1 MSWHQLIPQVQMIH
15 LNYLLFQINAEI
27 HGLGFSI
34 YLLAD
39 ILDYDKCDY
48 VRRNH
53 LMDFEIQGSKLY
65 ISVAI
70 CYVLKKAWRRWNI
83 THYLRPCSFSKSLQG
98 SDRHLGFRQMWP
110 CEMQASIGFCYLRF
124 QAIHFQWDLLCLKE
138 CMTSMTRLNTT

>member
-1 MSWHQLIPQVQMIH
+1 MNSHFIH
-15 LNYLLFQINAEI
+15 DFSARNSKV
-27 HGLGFSI
+27 GFPRW
-34 YLLAD
+34 LLAD

-48 VRRNH
+48 VRRNQ

-65 ISVAI
+65 ISVGI
-70 CYVLKKAWRRWNI
+70 CYVLKKAWHRWNI

-98 SDRHLGFRQMWP
+98 SDRHLGFGQMWP

-138 CMTSMTRLNTT
+138 CMTSMTRLNTA

>member
-1 MSWHQLIPQVQMIH
+1 MIPQVQMIH
-15 LNYLLFQINAEI
+15 LNYLLFQIDAEI

-65 ISVAI
+65 ISVGI
-70 CYVLKKAWRRWNI
+70 CYVLKKAWHRWNI
-83 THYLRPCSFSKSLQG
+83 THYLRPCFFFKITTRLWPPSWISTNVTMWDASIYRILLFEVPRYSFSMRP
-98 SDRHLGFRQMWP
+98 DMPTW
-110 CEMQASIGFCYLRF
+110 
-124 QAIHFQWDLLCLKE
+124 LLWHA
-138 CMTSMTRLNTT
+138 